1 MVMRVTERARGG
13 DNARPVA
20 AISGLLMSSA
30 TTRADERLPI
40 VYRDA
45 TLVAVRKPSGLLVH
59 RSALAR
65 GETRFALQLLRDQL
79 GQRVYPLH
87 RLDRPTSG
95 LLLFALDP
103 QTARELGEA
112 FTTRQVAKRYLAVV
126 RGVGPE
132 HERLDY
138 PLREEDGARPKAEM
152 PAQPA
157 CTEIRRLDSV
167 ELPVRVDRYPQAR
180 YSLIE
185 ARPLSGRRHQIR
197 RHLSQ
202 RGYPIIGDAKHGK
215 GLHNRFFHDQLGCGR
230 LLLAAVGLSLWHP
243 GRQTMLHLSG
253 ALEPDMQRLFAHFG
267 WAGHAPTDVHR
278 WSDDPVS
285 GAAFASTHAHKDLS

>member
-1 MVMRVTERARGG
+1 MNSLTMPAS
-13 DNARPVA
+13 D
-20 AISGLLMSSA
+20 
-30 TTRADERLPI
+30 RLPI
-40 VYRDA
+40 VYQDDI
-45 TLVAVRKPSGLLVH
+45 LVAVRKPSGLLVH

-79 GQRVYPLH
+79 GRRVYPLH

-103 QTARELGEA
+103 EVARELGEA
-112 FTTRQVAKRYLAVV
+112 FTARQVAKRYLAVV

-132 HERLDY
+132 QERLDY

-167 ELPVRVDRYPQAR
+167 ELPVQVDRYPQAR

-185 ARPLSGRRHQIR
+185 ARPLTGRRHQIR
-197 RHLSQ
+197 RHLSR

-215 GLHNRFFHDQLGCGR
+215 GLHNRFFRDRLGCER

-243 GRQTMLHLSG
+243 RRRATLHLSG
-253 ALEPDMQRLFAHFG
+253 ALEPDMQQLFAHFG
-267 WAGHAPTDVHR
+267 WAGHAPTDAHR
-278 WSDDPVS
+278 FSDAPTPGTD
-285 GAAFASTHAHKDLS
+285 FASTHACEDPS

>member
-1 MVMRVTERARGG
+1 MNSVTM
-13 DNARPVA
+13 PV
-20 AISGLLMSSA
+20 S
-30 TTRADERLPI
+30 DRLPI
-40 VYRDA
+40 VYQDD

-65 GETRFALQLLRDQL
+65 GETRFALQLLRNQL

-103 QTARELGEA
+103 QAARELGEA

-132 HERLDY
+132 CERLDY

-197 RHLSQ
+197 RHLSR

-215 GLHNRFFHDQLGCGR
+215 GLHNRFFRDRLGCER

-243 GRQTMLHLSG
+243 GRQATLHLSG

-267 WAGHAPTDVHR
+267 WAGHAP
-278 WSDDPVS
+278 SDAYRFSDAPS
-285 GAAFASTHAHKDLS
+285 PEAAFAATHACEELP